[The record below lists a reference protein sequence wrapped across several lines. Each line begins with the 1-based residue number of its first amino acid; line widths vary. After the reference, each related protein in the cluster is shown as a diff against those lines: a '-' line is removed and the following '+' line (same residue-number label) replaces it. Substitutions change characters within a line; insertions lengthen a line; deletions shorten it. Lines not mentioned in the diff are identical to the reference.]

1 MKSSSYLLVIAAM
14 IFGSVLASC
23 NKNDVEF
30 TVSFNSNE
38 GSEVLPQIIQRG
50 EKVVKP
56 ENPTRNEY
64 GFVAWYKDKG
74 LKNEWRF
81 DTDVVT
87 ANITLYA
94 KWQWHVFTVSFNSNG
109 GSAVLPKTVKIFENA
124 VKPEDPTRS
133 GFLFVSWYM
142 DEELNYRWDFNRNTV
157 SSDMTLHAKW
167 STVDPLFKINGLTI
181 DNYPRVDGSTS
192 NAPLNILIAC
202 KLLDIGHGWA
212 WARDQ
217 YSNII
222 WGIEPNL
229 NNDNSEKFWKRVKSS
244 QTHQSFI
251 NLIDN
256 KADLTLSARTMSPD
270 EKKYADAAGVSLIET
285 PIALDA
291 FIFVVHPN
299 NPIKSLSI
307 KQIQDI
313 YTSKITNWSEV
324 GGNNAKINP
333 YIRNANSGSQELMES
348 LVMKDLEFME
358 FPESPETPSY
368 TIGSMSMVFDIV
380 GTDVNAICYSVYY
393 YREMILRETRT
404 KIVAIDEI
412 SPKKETISNIS
423 YPLTAEVYAIIR
435 SDLDKSAMAYKLYE
449 LLQTENGKRVI
460 AESGYV
466 PY

>member
-229 NNDNSEKFWKRVKSS
+229 NNDNSEKFWERVKSS